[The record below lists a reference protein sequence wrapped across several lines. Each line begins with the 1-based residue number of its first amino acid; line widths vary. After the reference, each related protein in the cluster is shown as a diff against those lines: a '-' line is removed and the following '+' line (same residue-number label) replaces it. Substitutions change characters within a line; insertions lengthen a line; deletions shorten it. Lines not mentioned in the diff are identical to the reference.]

1 MLQRMESQNPQLYQK
16 VMGMV
21 GGKDEKS
28 MEQFARNLAKERGVN
43 IDEMLSSVRGLF
55 GIK

>member
-1 MLQRMESQNPQLYQK
+1 
-16 VMGMV
+16 MGMV

>member
-1 MLQRMESQNPQLYQK
+1 
-16 VMGMV
+16 MGMV

-43 IDEMLSSVRGLF
+43 IDETLSTVKQMF
-55 GIK
+55 GITQ